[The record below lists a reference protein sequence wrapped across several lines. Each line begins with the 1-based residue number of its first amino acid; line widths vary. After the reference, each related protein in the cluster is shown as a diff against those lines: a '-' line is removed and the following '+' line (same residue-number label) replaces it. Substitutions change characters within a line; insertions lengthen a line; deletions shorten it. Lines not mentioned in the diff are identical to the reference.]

1 MVARDLS
8 SPTWPPRWIRNN
20 LCMWPPADYYGDMI
34 AWFNGRG
41 NVPIGSDGQEMTRWR
56 GPIRNLSFG
65 SKIPIKRRDR
75 TNGRERV
82 VCWLLN
88 LRMDRAANWLLVELS
103 SYNCWNLLLPP
114 AQNYCCSVG
123 EFGFGVATRCCFGC
137 IYSAS
142 LLLRQQTYAPY
153 YIGCLVVSEIQR
165 DWTGV

>member
-1 MVARDLS
+1 MYREQKFCGLLLNNSPPFASTAIVYNNCLVPAGRCMLLLLLLDHYAIQLS
-8 SPTWPPRWIRNN
+8 QLTTVY
-20 LCMWPPADYYGDMI
+20 MPAKLVCSLHSNI
-34 AWFNGRG
+34 H
-41 NVPIGSDGQEMTRWR
+41 
-56 GPIRNLSFG
+56 
-65 SKIPIKRRDR
+65 R